1 MLKLV
6 INEFNKYFNR
16 LGTYIMLGIIVAFML
31 LGVILNMQF
40 GSKED
45 NKAYSDQWKTEV
57 KEDITKYQKRLAE
70 IAKKPQD
77 KKSFKEIT
85 DEMTLGKRLEELQFY
100 LKKDVQPPPTNNFYQ
115 NLLDTGG
122 FASLVTIMMI
132 IICSGL
138 MAREHQQGTIKLLLI
153 RPASRLKI
161 FFSKYIFLMIAS
173 LIFLLFTYLVSA
185 IIGLFTSKL
194 NPTAEL
200 AVQGKKGMKMI
211 NVFELLGQQ
220 LFANLIFILT
230 FAIVAYAL
238 SVIFKN
244 TALSLGV
251 TFALMFF
258 GDLVIMFLQ
267 GKTKLLE
274 YLWPANWDLSQY
286 LPNNTTELVDK
297 DLSFVFS
304 LTYNIVILVIITAIA
319 AWIFKKR
326 DVAN

>member
-45 NKAYSDQWKTEV
+45 NKSYSDQWKTEV
-57 KEDITKYQKRLAE
+57 KEDITKYQQRLAE

>member
-45 NKAYSDQWKTEV
+45 NKSYSDQWKTEV
-57 KEDITKYQKRLAE
+57 KEDITKYQQRLAE

-173 LIFLLFTYLVSA
+173 LIFLLFTYVVSA

-200 AVQGKKGMKMI
+200 AVHGKKGMQMI

-258 GDLVIMFLQ
+258 GDLLIMFLQ